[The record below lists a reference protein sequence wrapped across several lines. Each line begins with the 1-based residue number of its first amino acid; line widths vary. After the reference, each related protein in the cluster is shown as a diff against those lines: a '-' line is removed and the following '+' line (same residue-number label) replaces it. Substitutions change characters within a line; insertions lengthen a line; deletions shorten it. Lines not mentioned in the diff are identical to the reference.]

1 MPQNFRDLVYMTRH
15 DPMVVVGLL
24 LVGVSSILFIHIQF
38 KMRSVGF
45 KTYPMFT
52 RPSDWGLP
60 SKYLKIRCEHGWSP
74 WPAYLLWPSLILGIV
89 SLVVG
94 LFRLQN

>member
-1 MPQNFRDLVYMTRH
+1 MPQNLRDLFYMTRH
-15 DPMVVVGLL
+15 DPMVVVGFL
-24 LVGVSSILFIHIQF
+24 LVGTFSILFIHIQF
-38 KMRSVGF
+38 KMRSIGYN
-45 KTYPMFT
+45 TNPMFT

-60 SKYLKIRCEHGWSP
+60 AKYLKVRSEHGWSP

-89 SLVVG
+89 GLVVG

>member
-1 MPQNFRDLVYMTRH
+1 
-15 DPMVVVGLL
+15 
-24 LVGVSSILFIHIQF
+24 
-38 KMRSVGF
+38 MRSIGYN
-45 KTYPMFT
+45 TNPMFT

-60 SKYLKIRCEHGWSP
+60 AKYLKVRSEHGWSP